1 MRNAGSSSAFGISSV
16 CRKEVPTL
24 GVAHGTL
31 HTLAVVK
38 PDSNQ
43 AEDIVPV
50 GFFVSSGPAVLEI
63 NLTKRGKER
72 KKDVKSQIALFG
84 FHR

>member
-1 MRNAGSSSAFGISSV
+1 
-16 CRKEVPTL
+16 VPTL
-24 GVAHGTL
+24 GLAHGTL

-50 GFFVSSGPAVLEI
+50 GFFV